1 MLSVLIVCSIFKW
14 SINNGFILH
23 SINTK
28 KSVPPSQPTHL
39 TFPLTSGSRGVYIA
53 FLSEWLISI
62 FFFLFLVLDLA
73 ASVIGGGQAGLGRA
87 IGFRWWPPSPS
98 KSPTAY
104 LIT

>member
-28 KSVPPSQPTHL
+28 KSVPPSQPTPL
-39 TFPLTSGSRGVYIA
+39 TFSLTSGNRGVYIA

-62 FFFLFLVLDLA
+62 FFLFLVLDLA

-87 IGFRWWPPSPS
+87 IGFRWWPPSRS
-98 KSPTAY
+98 MSPTAY